1 MRARGARH
9 VEVTAGKMRR
19 SLLERVAVT
28 QVAQRGKLAIGP
40 DRVAGYQH
48 LAETE
53 RVDRLPGFIGDTRC
67 LINDHQHVPRVVAAR
82 SLNGRRGKPKRTP
95 TRPDCR
101 CRRRRLDAGTDR
113 HRQETGFPEWA
124 VLNRPADLLE
134 EDAPDLGLPSPA
146 DIDKTM
152 LSCP

>member
-19 SLLERVAVT
+19 SLLERVPVT
-28 QVAQRGKLAIGP
+28 QVAERGKLAIGP

-53 RVDRLPGFIGDTRC
+53 GVDRLPGFIGDTRC

-82 SLNGRRGKPKRTP
+82 SLNGRRENPSAPQPGRIVAVAGEDLMPGLIVIGK
-95 TRPDCR
+95 
-101 CRRRRLDAGTDR
+101 
-113 HRQETGFPEWA
+113 
-124 VLNRPADLLE
+124 RPAFQN
-134 EDAPDLGLPSPA
+134 GQF
-146 DIDKTM
+146 
-152 LSCP
+152 